1 MLYIVYRNKPRGRLY
16 ENYTISVT
24 FVIRLNELKYDKRN
38 LRIKK
43 TKAVIK
49 NKNFRINFF
58 KLIL

>member
-1 MLYIVYRNKPRGRLY
+1 MLYIVYRNKPHGRLY
-16 ENYTISVT
+16 KNYTISVT

-43 TKAVIK
+43 KQK
-49 NKNFRINFF
+49 LLLKSFRINFF

>member
-1 MLYIVYRNKPRGRLY
+1 MLYIVYRNKPYGRLY

-49 NKNFRINFF
+49 NKSFRIHFF